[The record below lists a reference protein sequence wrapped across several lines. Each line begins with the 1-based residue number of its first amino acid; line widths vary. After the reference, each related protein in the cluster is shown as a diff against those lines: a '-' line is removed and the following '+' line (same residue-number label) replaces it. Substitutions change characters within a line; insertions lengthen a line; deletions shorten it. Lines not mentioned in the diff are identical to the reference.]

1 MEPLGLIGLLSPV
14 IGAVGVWCSL
24 SRRQSRQA
32 RRRAPMR
39 SRSGGWIDVTAPLRD
54 GVVRWPDNPPVRIT
68 RMFDLER
75 GDDYTAS
82 AFSCGV
88 HAGTHMDAPLHFIRR
103 GHGLDAMALSAFMGP
118 ARVIEILDRESIKP
132 DLLRA
137 HRLKRGRTGSVQ
149 DPQFFPPL
157 EDKPLSPKLRL
168 SQRRGRSVVGRASCT
183 HGRDRLLVGRRL
195 CLGHRRHS
203 LRAAQGGDLNHRG
216 IESVEGPARALR
228 IALPTDQDGAV
239 RRRSRPCAPES
250 PARQAPDQIRP
261 SVKEG
266 LA

>member
-1 MEPLGLIGLLSPV
+1 MDRSAWTDRSALHHHRSGRGSR
-14 IGAVGVWCSL
+14 AL
-24 SRRQSRQA
+24 SREDKEDRSA
-32 RRRAPMR
+32 ASHTCLTNLPDG
-39 SRSGGWIDVTAPLRD
+39 SRSPSCFATGWCD
-54 GVVRWPDNPPVRIT
+54 
-68 RMFDLER
+68 
-75 GDDYTAS
+75 GDDCTLTALS
-82 AFSCGV
+82 LGV
-88 HAGTHMDAPLHFIRR
+88 HSGTHMDAPLHFIRTGR
-103 GHGLDAMALSAFMGP
+103 GLNAMPLSAAMGP

-132 DLLRA
+132 DILRA

-149 DPQFFPPL
+149 DPHFFPRL

-216 IESVEGPARALR
+216 IESVEGPARAPR

-239 RRRSRPCAPES
+239 RRCSRPCAPES

-266 LA
+266 HA